1 MKMTSVFLS
10 GYWDGVKEALPGALG
25 NTVIGILVVFSAL
38 LFICFIISIF
48 KFISII
54 EGKRAP
60 KQEKKEEA
68 KALPGQAIENTV
80 AQIAEAEEELSDDLA
95 LAAVITA
102 AIYAYEEANGNAAA
116 VANGLVVRSIRRA
129 KKNGWQNA

>member
-10 GYWDGVKEALPGALG
+10 TYWDGVKEALPGALG
-25 NTVIGILVVFSAL
+25 NTVIGILVVFAAL
-38 LFICFIISIF
+38 LFICFIISML

-54 EGKRAP
+54 EGKRTP

-68 KALPGQAIENTV
+68 ASLPGQAIENTV

-129 KKNGWQNA
+129 KKSGWQNA

>member
-38 LFICFIISIF
+38 LFICFIISMF
-48 KFISII
+48 KFISVI

-68 KALPGQAIENTV
+68 KSLPGQAIENTV
-80 AQIAEAEEELSDDLA
+80 AQIAETEEELSDDLA

-129 KKNGWQNA
+129 KKSGWQNA

>member
-1 MKMTSVFLS
+1 MKTSVFLS
-10 GYWDGVKEALPGALG
+10 TYWDGVKEALPGALG
-25 NTVIGILVVFSAL
+25 NTVIGILVVFCAL
-38 LFICFIISIF
+38 LFICFIISML
-48 KFISII
+48 KFISVI
-54 EGKRAP
+54 EGKRTP

-68 KALPGQAIENTV
+68 KSLPAQAIENTV
-80 AQIAEAEEELSDDLA
+80 EQIAEAEEELSDDLA

-129 KKNGWQNA
+129 KQSGWQNA

>member
-25 NTVIGILVVFSAL
+25 NTVIGILVVFAAL
-38 LFICFIISIF
+38 LFICFIISMF
-48 KFISII
+48 KFISVI
-54 EGKRAP
+54 EGKRTP
-60 KQEKKEEA
+60 KQEAKEEA
-68 KALPGQAIENTV
+68 KSLPGQAIENTV
-80 AQIAEAEEELSDDLA
+80 EQIAEAEEELTDDLA

-129 KKNGWQNA
+129 KQSGWQNA